1 MRVIIFGATGMVGAG
16 ALLESIEDAR
26 VTSILLVSRSTAG
39 VSHPKVRELLHTD
52 FFEYS
57 RIQSEFASH
66 DACFFCLG
74 VSSARLE
81 EQEYHRLTYDLTLA
95 AATAL
100 LAVSPQLTFCYV
112 SGLGTDSSG
121 RGRVMWARVKGQTE
135 NALLALPFRASYM
148 FRPGFIQ
155 PLKGVR
161 SKTGWYQF
169 FYDVSK
175 PVAPILRRW
184 FPAQVTTTVL
194 LGRALIAVAADGY
207 ERRIVSTR
215 DIGLLGGRAA
225 AGAA

>member
-16 ALLESIEDAR
+16 ALLECIEDAR
-26 VTSILLVSRSTAG
+26 VTSILLVGRSTAG
-39 VSHPKVRELLHTD
+39 VGHPKVRELLHTD
-52 FFEYS
+52 FFDYS

-74 VSSARLE
+74 VSSARLTE
-81 EQEYHRLTYDLTLA
+81 PEYRHLTYDLTLA

-100 LAVSPQLTFCYV
+100 CAASPHLVFCYI

-121 RGRVMWARVKGQTE
+121 TGRVMWARVKGQTE

-161 SKTGWYQF
+161 SKTRWYQL
-169 FYDVSK
+169 FYDALK

-184 FPAQVTTTVL
+184 FPAQVTTTVR

-207 ERRIVSTR
+207 ERRIVNTR
-215 DIGLLGGRAA
+215 DINLVGGDETEGTA
-225 AGAA
+225 